1 MKTLLNIQGGEL
13 SSSFFL
19 NGKTNLKIFY
29 RYRDDRGEERVRL
42 DQERRSHELP
52 NGAVLNLS
60 KSGLDHGS
68 VGELSD
74 PGDHSRDPS
83 VQDEEDILSDV
94 NVSDIDDKDEG
105 KEFWK

>member
-1 MKTLLNIQGGEL
+1 M
-13 SSSFFL
+13 
-19 NGKTNLKIFY
+19 
-29 RYRDDRGEERVRL
+29 
-42 DQERRSHELP
+42 DQERRSELP
-52 NGAVLNLS
+52 TGAVLNLS

-83 VQDEEDILSDV
+83 VQDEDDILSDV

-105 KEFWK
+105 KEFTKSRITENKF